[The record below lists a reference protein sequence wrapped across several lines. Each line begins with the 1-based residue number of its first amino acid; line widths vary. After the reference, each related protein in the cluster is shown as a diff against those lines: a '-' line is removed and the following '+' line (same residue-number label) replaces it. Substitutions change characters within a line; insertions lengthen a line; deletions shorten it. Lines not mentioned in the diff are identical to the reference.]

1 MEQAFEV
8 EADANGTLVLSSEIT
23 GIAKPHARFI
33 IERGNGHVTLTPKE
47 EVNPFWA
54 TATPEERAA
63 DFRQW
68 IANLRKQVPP
78 HSPLPDEALRREN
91 MYD

>member
-1 MEQAFEV
+1 MEQAFEI
-8 EADANGTLVLSSEIT
+8 EADANGTLVLSSEMT

-33 IERGNGHVTLTPKE
+33 IERGNGQVTLTPKE
-47 EVNPFWA
+47 EAKPFWA
-54 TATPEERAA
+54 TATPEERVA

-68 IANLRKQVPP
+68 VANLRKQEPSQP
-78 HSPLPDEALRREN
+78 PLPDEALRREN

>member
-23 GIAKPHARFI
+23 GIAKPHTRFI
-33 IERGNGHVTLTPKE
+33 IERGNGQVTLTPKE
-47 EVNPFWA
+47 EAKPFWA
-54 TATPEERAA
+54 TASPEERVA

-68 IANLRKQVPP
+68 VASHTDGPNLPA
-78 HSPLPDEALRREN
+78 EALRRESI
-91 MYD
+91 YEDD